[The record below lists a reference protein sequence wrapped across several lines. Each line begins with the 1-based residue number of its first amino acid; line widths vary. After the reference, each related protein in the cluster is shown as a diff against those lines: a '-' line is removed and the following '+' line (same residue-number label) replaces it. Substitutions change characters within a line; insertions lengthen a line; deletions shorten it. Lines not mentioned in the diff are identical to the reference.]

1 MSELTGLKS
10 INVIP
15 DYASFTEGALF
26 VAESIMI
33 DRYNMEKE
41 FAISELADIVNEN
54 AAVDKAKKILERV
67 VKFIKD
73 TWEKIKGLWEKFIDT
88 MSKKYAEL
96 KSKITKL
103 AKKEDILKAA
113 DLLKGSKKAKEEGA
127 DGKKIDTLIAK
138 EFGKTYEYKDF
149 AAKVKLEDSKIKNAF
164 SKLPDALGAIKDLTS
179 GNVDSTDPAELKARV
194 NGFVEAA
201 AEGYVKAFD
210 AKDFEEAY
218 AKLTQ
223 YIRGSEV
230 VIDLAYI
237 KANASDM
244 YDYVSNFA
252 DLRNSVKSA
261 LRAERKPFD
270 DALKDIKAIEKV
282 NKDNV
287 DILAIGLSK
296 GVAQIASAISR
307 TSSIFMKEID
317 IKWRKE
323 ASIIGRLALKA
334 ATMKKEK
341 EEKKAEETAN
351 ESAIVPTT
359 IQQEIAALFNF

>member
-73 TWEKIKGLWEKFIDT
+73 TWEKIKSLWEKFLDT
-88 MSKKYAEL
+88 MSKKVAEL
-96 KSKITKL
+96 KSKVAKL
-103 AKKEDILKAA
+103 AKKEDILKAV
-113 DLLKGSKKAKEEGA
+113 DLLKGEKKAKEEGS
-127 DGKKIDTLIAK
+127 DGKKVDTVVAK

-149 AAKVKLEDSKIKNAF
+149 AAKVKLEDSKIKGAF
-164 SKLPDALGAIKDLTS
+164 AKLHDALGAVKDLAD

-194 NGFVEAA
+194 GGFVDAA
-201 AEGYVKAFD
+201 AEGYQKAFD
-210 AKDFEEAY
+210 AKDFAEAY
-218 AKLTQ
+218 VKLAQ

-237 KANASDM
+237 KANAGDM
-244 YDYVSNFA
+244 YDFVSNYA
-252 DLRNSVKSA
+252 TLRNDVKAA
-261 LRAERKPFD
+261 LKAERAPFD
-270 DALKDIKAIEKV
+270 QALKNVKAIEKV

-296 GVAQIASAISR
+296 GVAQIASAVSN
-307 TSSIFMKEID
+307 TSGVIMKEVD
-317 IKWRKE
+317 AKWRKE
-323 ASIIGRLALKA
+323 ASVIVRLAMKA